1 MITTNHLYNL
11 RTDIVTG
18 ENGHISTT
26 YGITVLKIE
35 ESIPNIFS
43 DEIEAKNFIS
53 LCNREK
59 LEPIHLHC
67 VIEDLM
73 VK

>member
-1 MITTNHLYNL
+1 MTKIKYIYNL
-11 RTDIVTG
+11 RTDNVTD
-18 ENGHISTT
+18 ENGQNISV

-43 DEIEAKNFIS
+43 DESEAKNFVS

-59 LEPIHLHC
+59 LEPIHLHS